1 MVYETV
7 RDRQQLVPGSIVWG
21 YAFRRPDRRS
31 DTQMRLFQKPVQG
44 KIASV
49 KRDTPVSFDGNTP
62 RYFVPLKKNSDTE
75 CSWSKVIDIDSRDYA
90 DTEEE
95 AIEAYNKKIE
105 WAIHNVKE
113 ELKELE
119 EMKIGRL

>member
-21 YAFRRPDRRS
+21 YAFQRPDRRS
-31 DTQMRLFQKPVQG
+31 NTQMRLLQKPV
-44 KIASV
+44 
-49 KRDTPVSFDGNTP
+49 R
-62 RYFVPLKKNSDTE
+62 
-75 CSWSKVIDIDSRDYA
+75 SKVIDIDSRDYA

-95 AIEAYNKKIE
+95 AIKAYNEKIE
-105 WAIHNVKE
+105 WSIRNVKE